1 MDGRRMLADAA
12 QNNDDADGGDD
23 VVDDDVSA
31 LALPVFASPLCVV
44 LG

>member
-1 MDGRRMLADAA
+1 MLADAA
-12 QNNDDADGGDD
+12 QNNDDADDGGDD

>member
-12 QNNDDADGGDD
+12 QNNDDAGGDD